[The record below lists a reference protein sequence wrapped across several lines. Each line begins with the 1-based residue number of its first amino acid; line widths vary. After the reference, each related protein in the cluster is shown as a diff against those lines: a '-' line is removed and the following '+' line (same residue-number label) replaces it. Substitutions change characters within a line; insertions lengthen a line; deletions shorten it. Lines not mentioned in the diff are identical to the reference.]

1 MINNLAQALNI
12 IKASFSIVGV
22 SGISW
27 AESIRL
33 YEVHVIGMP
42 IAITEDRFELLH
54 FTHYSI
60 LTGVYY
66 VQKKTRAR
74 IDYLQFLPLWASIL
88 LLSMVACVGVLI
100 LAEVGTGTRSSG
112 NGVQDKTMALTA
124 GILLL
129 SSPLTTERTAA
140 RFVLAAWSLA
150 CFSLAVH
157 LQSLLIAS
165 VTSGLGWEADNTIER
180 LYPKVNSGHL
190 IPCCLP
196 GLIFDVIFSK
206 AGRNDQ
212 QFSVIDLIAAASQ
225 RFEKHSGPLKTRHT
239 LAGCMNKVT
248 KGTHVYV
255 GFGGM
260 HCWHYKE
267 PWYQQRNTVQGRETL
282 LTIPT
287 GFAMRKDKYLRRH
300 IDLIA
305 RRLVE
310 TGWNDR
316 QQNLE
321 HWRCF
326 GKENLRKEFN
336 LPGIRQVFGLLSVGF
351 SLTLV
356 VFGVELRL
364 GLTAAHWYHHRL
376 WP

>member
-1 MINNLAQALNI
+1 MAQALDI
-12 IKASFSIVGV
+12 LQASFSIVGV
-22 SGISW
+22 PGISW

-33 YEVHVIGMP
+33 YEVHVIAMP
-42 IAITEDRFELLH
+42 IAITEDRFQLLH
-54 FTHYSI
+54 FTHNGI
-60 LTGVYY
+60 LRGLYY

-88 LLSMVACVGVLI
+88 SLSMAACVGVLI
-100 LAEVGTGTRSSG
+100 LAEAGTGTISCRNS
-112 NGVQDKTMALTA
+112 VQDKTMALTA
-124 GILLL
+124 SVLLF

-140 RFVLAAWSLA
+140 RFVLAAWYLA
-150 CFSLAVH
+150 CFSLAVY

-165 VTSGLGWEADNTIER
+165 VTSGLGWEADNTLER
-180 LYPKVNSGHL
+180 LYPKVISGHL

-196 GLIFDVIFSK
+196 GFIFDVIFNK

-212 QFSVIDLIAAASQ
+212 QFSIVDAIAAASQ
-225 RFEKHSGPLKTRHT
+225 RFEKHSGPLKTRDS
-239 LAGCMNKVT
+239 LAGCMNKVA

-260 HCWHYKE
+260 DCWHNKE
-267 PWYQQRNTVQGRETL
+267 HWYQQHNTVEGQETL

-287 GFAMRKDKYLRRH
+287 GFAMRKDYYLRRH
-300 IDLIA
+300 IDLIG

-316 QQNLE
+316 QENLE

-326 GKENLRKEFN
+326 GKENLRKELN
-336 LPGIRQVFGLLSVGF
+336 LPVVRQLFGVISVGC
-351 SLTLV
+351 SLSLV
-356 VFGVELRL
+356 VFGVELLL
-364 GLTAAHWYHHRL
+364 GFTAAHWYHHRL
-376 WP
+376 CP